1 MNVQVTPLPGIGTR
15 EDFSARSGQRIG
27 VIAHRDG
34 HVELILSDADDPDTI
49 AASIPLTGEESN
61 TLASLLGAPQLVSQ
75 LAEEQRA
82 LEGITTIQVPISPNS
97 PYDGRSLG
105 DTAMRTRTGVSVVAV
120 VRQGVVT
127 PSPRPDFGFLEGDLI
142 VMVGTIDGLQQA
154 TQILEQG

>member
-1 MNVQVTPLPGIGTR
+1 MTPLPGIGTR